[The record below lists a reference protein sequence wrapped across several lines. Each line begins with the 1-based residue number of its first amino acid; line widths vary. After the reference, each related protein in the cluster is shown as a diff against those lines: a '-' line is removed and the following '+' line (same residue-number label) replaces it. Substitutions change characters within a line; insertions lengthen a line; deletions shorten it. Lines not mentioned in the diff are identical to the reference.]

1 MEDLLASKRAASYKN
16 VMSNRENIDYPHSKE
31 VRSVYLQVDF
41 VNLEEGK
48 TYKTTGITPA
58 LQNDI
63 NSLFQF
69 LQRNF
74 GSCTG
79 RMYGAQKRPT
89 AIGWV
94 FRKKVV
100 GVSGAFTREAWIT
113 LYNSLDENDVHIL

>member
-1 MEDLLASKRAASYKN
+1 MN
-16 VMSNRENIDYPHSKE
+16 TNRVNIDRCREKE
-31 VRSVYLQVDF
+31 VRSVYLQADF

-69 LQRNF
+69 LQREF

-79 RMYGAQKRPT
+79 RMYGTQKRPT

-100 GVSGAFTREAWIT
+100 GVSGAFTRETWIT
-113 LYNSLDENDVHIL
+113 LYNSPDQKDVHILH

>member
-1 MEDLLASKRAASYKN
+1 MGVLIAPGK
-16 VMSNRENIDYPHSKE
+16 KE
-31 VRSVYLQVDF
+31 VRGMYLKVDF
-41 VNLEEGK
+41 VNLEEGR
-48 TYKTTGITPA
+48 TYKTTGIVPA

-79 RMYGAQKRPT
+79 RLYGTQKRPT

-100 GVSGAFTREAWIT
+100 GKSGTFTREAWIT
-113 LYNSLDENDVHIL
+113 LYNSPDKNDVHVLH